1 MTKLT
6 KITFIGDLT
15 VDKPLLNYSHIGDNK
30 FDFDKVFHNVK
41 DEFKKSDLV
50 IGNFETTLGGSK
62 NYLDTEFMLL
72 NTPDEFAES
81 IKKANIDILTTAN
94 NHTLDKDIKG
104 INRTLNILDK
114 LNIEHTGTY
123 RNKNEYKDILVKEI
137 NGIKF
142 AFVSAT
148 YSTNEK
154 NIDFIFNKK
163 NSYYIDVLKSQEVI
177 FPNTVN
183 GKIKKL
189 ISKVF
194 PKKIIRKAKRVYSRN
209 KIKREGK
216 FLNAYEDT
224 IKTNDFT
231 NEYLDRFLNKVKK
244 AKEISDYVFVMPHMG
259 GQFNENF
266 GPYSKKLMELLL
278 DLDVN
283 ILANHPHT
291 IQKIVTKN
299 ENIGVYSIGSFNMSI
314 SGDYVVKE
322 SLPQYSLGINFYFDN
337 SKLVKSTYSIFKI
350 CEFEN
355 GSIEVHPLYSYYE
368 NLDYNNKELINKDIE
383 KIHKR
388 IGLNN
393 SGIEKEYLIK
403 TY

>member
-30 FDFDKVFHNVK
+30 FDFDKVFYNVK
-41 DEFKKSDLV
+41 DEFEKSDLV

-81 IKKANIDILTTAN
+81 IKKANINILTTAN

-104 INRTLNILDK
+104 LKRTLNILDN
-114 LNIEHTGTY
+114 LNLEHTGAY
-123 RNKNEYKDILVKEI
+123 RNKKEYNNILIKEI

-142 AFVSAT
+142 AFIAST
-148 YSTNEK
+148 YGINEK
-154 NIDFIFNKK
+154 NIDFKFNK
-163 NSYYIDVLKSQEVI
+163 NTSHYIDVLKSQEVI
-177 FPNTVN
+177 FPNTIS
-183 GKIKKL
+183 GKIKSL
-189 ISKVF
+189 IIKIF
-194 PKKIIRKAKRVYSRN
+194 PKKSIRKAKRIYSRN
-209 KIKREGK
+209 KIKRKGK
-216 FLNAYEDT
+216 FLNAYVDK
-224 IKTNDFT
+224 IQTNDFN
-231 NEYLDRFLNKVKK
+231 NEYIENFLNKVEK
-244 AKEISDYVFVMPHMG
+244 AKEISDFVFVMPHMG

-266 GPYSKKLMELLL
+266 GSYSKKLMELLL

-283 ILANHPHT
+283 VLANHPHV

-299 ENIGVYSIGSFNMSI
+299 KNVGAYSIGSFNMSI

-322 SLPQYSLGINFYFDN
+322 SLPQYSLGINFYFDK
-337 SKLVKSTYSIFKI
+337 SKLIKTTYSIFKI

-355 GSIEVHPLYSYYE
+355 GSIEVYPLYSYYQK
-368 NLDYNNKELINKDIE
+368 LDDNEKDSINKEIE
-383 KIHKR
+383 KIHRR

-393 SGIEKEYLIK
+393 TGIEKEYLIK
-403 TY
+403 IY